1 MSENGAAVDEMC
13 DEVNTGNRHWV
24 EDLFPPAFR
33 LSLQQLVDGN
43 IATAVLDRR
52 GRDLPAEAETGG
64 NDEELFVKLARGIS
78 PLDVTAIKN
87 VYQRV
92 WLMIQEASCSATSK
106 LLRYIR
112 SYTYY
117 PTIR

>member
-1 MSENGAAVDEMC
+1 MSENGAAVDEMS

-64 NDEELFVKLARGIS
+64 NNDELFVKLARGIS
-78 PLDVTAIKN
+78 PLDVTTIKN

-92 WLMIQEASCSATSK
+92 WLMMQEASCSATSM

-117 PTIR
+117 PTIQ